1 MHDLPAYVKAI
12 TIAGTTAIPAATCA
26 VLYGG
31 AERAGL
37 GRRRAA
43 LLTGGAAVVLGGSFT
58 ATAFIAGHGWHLG
71 RKSAALLAGRY
82 EPASSLGVSV
92 W

>member
-1 MHDLPAYVKAI
+1 MHDLPAYVWAI

-43 LLTGGAAVVLGGSFT
+43 LLTGGAAVVLGG
-58 ATAFIAGHGWHLG
+58 
-71 RKSAALLAGRY
+71 
-82 EPASSLGVSV
+82 
-92 W
+92 